1 MCLIIN
7 VTKHKQNEKEFII
20 PTSYSLGGYTA
31 QVSET
36 LTSLE
41 RRILT
46 YSKTSTDSGESFPC
60 TYTMHAKVTKLMF
73 NLNIRM
79 HYPLTLSMST

>member
-7 VTKHKQNEKEFII
+7 FTKHKENEKEFII

-31 QVSET
+31 QVSDT
-36 LTSLE
+36 LTSLK

-46 YSKTSTDSGESFPC
+46 YSKPSTDSRQSFPC
-60 TYTMHAKVTKLMF
+60 KYKMHAKVAKLMCNF
-73 NLNIRM
+73 NIQM